1 VTEGISLFRVSEPS
15 SRSVVSFPTY
25 DRVALAPGIV
35 HLGVGAFHRAHQG
48 PYLDELAE
56 RRISDEWGVIG
67 VGLRNA
73 RDRKELKAQDC
84 RYAVLQRSADHD
96 EVRVVG
102 SLLDYL
108 AAAEDRAA
116 VLGVLADPR
125 TKVVT
130 LTVTGN
136 GYGVDA
142 DGELDPEDDIV
153 ARDLAFP
160 RWPRSVPGYLAE
172 ALKLRRDAGTPPF
185 TVLSCDNMVRNGATA
200 RRATVAFARHC
211 DEGLGDWIEENVA
224 FPASVVDRITPEPD
238 EEHRILLREKFGIHD
253 AAPVMSERF
262 AQWIVEDR
270 FSNDRPPLEE
280 VGVQFVPDATPYE
293 LAKKR
298 LLNGSHSAIGYVG
311 YLCGYR
317 RIDEALTDPML
328 RRYLK
333 ALMDEEV
340 TPLLPQTVALDLA
353 AYKRTLLT
361 RFANPRIGDQL
372 QRLCG
377 RGSTKMPAYLLPSL
391 QEALER
397 GLPHRGLTLAVAA
410 WFRYLSGV
418 DFEGR
423 RIEVND
429 QMASELQPLARQ
441 AAEDPRPLLAMRSV
455 FGDLG
460 EDDAFVA
467 ELRQTLR
474 ALNSR
479 GAEAAVEA
487 CLTPKMAAAA

>member
-1 VTEGISLFRVSEPS
+1 MFRLGEPS
-15 SRSVVSFPTY
+15 RHSAVSFPTY
-25 DRVALAPGIV
+25 DRAALTPGIV
-35 HLGVGAFHRAHQG
+35 HIGVGAFHRAHQG
-48 PYLDELAE
+48 TYLDALAE
-56 RRISDEWGVIG
+56 QQVSSDWGVVGI
-67 VGLRNA
+67 GLRNA
-73 RDRKELKAQDC
+73 RERKELKSQDC

-102 SLLDYL
+102 TLLDYL
-108 AAAEDRAA
+108 AATEDRAA
-116 VLGVLADPR
+116 ALGALTDPR
-125 TKVVT
+125 TKVVS

-142 DGELDPEDDIV
+142 DGELDPEDDDV

-160 RWPRSVPGYLAE
+160 RWPRSVPGYLTE
-172 ALKLRRDAGTPPF
+172 ALRLRREAGIAPF

-200 RRATVAFARHC
+200 RRATVAFARLC

-238 EEHRILLREKFGIHD
+238 EEHRRLLQERFGIHD
-253 AAPVMSERF
+253 RAPVMSERF
-262 AQWIVEDR
+262 AQWIIEDR

-340 TPLLPQTVALDLA
+340 TPLLPGTLALDLA
-353 AYKRTLLT
+353 AYKRMLLT
-361 RFANPRIGDQL
+361 RFSNPQIGDRL

-391 QEALER
+391 QEALEQ
-397 GLPHRGLTLAVAA
+397 GLPHQKLTLAVAA

-429 QMASELQPLARQ
+429 QMAAELQPLARQ
-441 AAEDPRPLLAMRSV
+441 AAEDPRPLLAVRSV
-455 FGDLG
+455 FGDLA
-460 EDDAFVA
+460 DNDAFVA
-467 ELRQTLR
+467 ELRRTLR

-479 GAEAAVEA
+479 GAAATVEA
-487 CLTPKMAAAA
+487 CLSPRMAVAA

>member
-1 VTEGISLFRVSEPS
+1 M
-15 SRSVVSFPTY
+15 SFPTY
-25 DRVALAPGIV
+25 DRTALAPGIV
-35 HLGVGAFHRAHQG
+35 HIGVGAFHRAHQG
-48 PYLDELAE
+48 SYLDALAE
-56 RRISDEWGVIG
+56 QRVSDEWGVVG
-67 VGLRNA
+67 VGLRSA
-73 RDRKELKAQDC
+73 RGRKELKAQDC

-108 AAAEDRAA
+108 SAAEDRAA
-116 VLGVLADPR
+116 VLGALTSPQ
-125 TKVVT
+125 TKLVT

-142 DGELDPEDDIV
+142 DGELDPKDDDV

-160 RWPRSVPGYLAE
+160 RWPRSVPGYLTE
-172 ALKLRRDAGTPPF
+172 ALRLRRDAGIPPF
-185 TVLSCDNMVRNGATA
+185 TVLSCDNMVRNGDTV
-200 RRATVAFARHC
+200 RGATVGFARLC
-211 DEGLGDWIEENVA
+211 DEGFGDWIEENVA
-224 FPASVVDRITPEPD
+224 FPASVVDRITPEPS
-238 EEHRILLREKFGIHD
+238 EEHRRLLREQFGIHD

-270 FSNDRPPLEE
+270 FSNGRPPLEE

-298 LLNGSHSAIGYVG
+298 LLNGSHSAIGYIG
-311 YLCGYR
+311 YLCGHR

-340 TPLLPQTVALDLA
+340 APLLPRTVALDLE

-361 RFANPRIGDQL
+361 RFSNPRIGDRL

-391 QEALER
+391 QEALEQ
-397 GLPHRGLTLAVAA
+397 GLPHRKLTLAVAA
-410 WFRYLSGV
+410 WFRYLGGV

-429 QMASELQPLARQ
+429 QMVAELQPLAQQ
-441 AAEDPRPLLAMRSV
+441 AAEDPRPLLSVRSV

-460 EDDAFVA
+460 ENDAFVG
-467 ELRQTLR
+467 ELRRMLR
-474 ALNSR
+474 LLNSR
-479 GAEAAVEA
+479 GATAAVEA
-487 CLTPKMAAAA
+487 CLSPRMAVAA